1 MKLNLPEAS
10 AMYDYDVV
18 VIGAGSAGLVAC
30 KLANGLG
37 KKVAL
42 IEKRKIGG
50 DCTWFGCIPSKTLI
64 KSANIAHQMS
74 RLAEFGLKPNGPVEL
89 NTDAVMPH
97 VRAVVQADAD
107 GHPPASYE
115 AEGINVIFGAAEFLD
130 NHRLKV
136 ADKTISAKKFIIC
149 TGSRASIP
157 PIEGLD
163 QVRYLTNETIFDLD
177 TLPESM
183 IVLGAGPIGIELSAA
198 LNRLGV
204 KVTVLARSTRILK
217 KEDPE
222 LSNILLQT
230 LRAEGLTILT
240 ETKTIKFSQH
250 EERIVTDIEDSEGA
264 RQIEAQ
270 SLLVAVGR
278 KPNIDT
284 LSLEKAGVEFDDK
297 GVKVDKYLRT
307 TDKNIYAAG
316 DVAPPYLFTHIA
328 EYEAVIATTNAC
340 LPFPIRRTNY
350 ENVLWCTYTDPE
362 LARAGLTEDQARAQ
376 YGDKVRV
383 YRWEHKNVDRAKT
396 DLEEN
401 GLTKIICTP
410 KGKIFGIHILG
421 HVAAELM
428 HEVQLAKS
436 LNKPFSKIASV
447 IHAYPSYSD
456 AVRQPAK
463 KCYIDIL
470 QNNFFVK
477 LAQGL
482 TAKKNRA
489 KIILILVV
497 IAAFAVLLMTFG
509 DSLTFENLRHK
520 STELKN
526 YSNQHYAISV
536 AVFVAI
542 YIVSVAFSI
551 PGATVLTL
559 TSGFLYG
566 TILAALYVNVGATI
580 GATLAFIF
588 VRYIAGGWVQKK
600 YSDKLIRFNK
610 ELSINGAKYLLTMRF
625 IPAFPFWLINV
636 FAGLTKIPL
645 WTFVW
650 TTSVGILPGS
660 LVYANAGKQI
670 GSLES
675 AADIL
680 TPPVYGA
687 FLLLAA
693 FSIFPVVY
701 KKFIKPRLN
710 K

>member
-1 MKLNLPEAS
+1 
-10 AMYDYDVV
+10 MYDYNVV

-42 IEKRKIGG
+42 LEKRKIGG

-64 KSANIAHQMS
+64 KSANIAHQIS
-74 RLAEFGLKPNGPVEL
+74 RLTEFGLKSNGPVDL

-115 AEGINVIFGAAEFLD
+115 AEGINVLFGAAQFLD

-136 ADKTISAKKFIIC
+136 ADKIISAKKFIIC
-149 TGSRASIP
+149 TGSHASIP
-157 PIEGLD
+157 PIEGID
-163 QVRYLTNETIFDLD
+163 NVDYLTNETIFDLD
-177 TLPESM
+177 VLPESM

-198 LNRLGV
+198 LNLLGV
-204 KVTVLARSTRILK
+204 KVTVLARSPQILK

-222 LSNILLQT
+222 LSDRLLQT

-240 ETKTIKFSQH
+240 ETKAKKFSQ
-250 EERIVTDIEDSEGA
+250 RQGKVIADIEDSEGT

-278 KPNIDT
+278 RPNIDT

-297 GVKVDKYLRT
+297 GIKVDKYLRT
-307 TDKNIYAAG
+307 TTKNIYAAG

-340 LPFPIRRTNY
+340 LPLPVRKTNY

-362 LARAGLTEDQARAQ
+362 LARAGLTEEQARAQ
-376 YGDKVRV
+376 YDDKIKI

-410 KGKIFGIHILG
+410 KGKILGIHILG
-421 HVAAELM
+421 YAAAELM

-436 LNKPFSKIASV
+436 LNKPFSRIASV

-477 LAQGL
+477 LARGL

-489 KIILILVV
+489 KIILILLV

-509 DSLTFENLRHK
+509 DSLTFENLRRK
-520 STELKN
+520 STELKD

-536 AVFVAI
+536 AIFVAI

-559 TSGFLYG
+559 TSGLLYG

-580 GATLAFIF
+580 GATLAFVF

-600 YSDKLIRFNK
+600 YADKLIKFNK

-636 FAGLTKIPL
+636 FAGLTKIRL
-645 WTFVW
+645 WTFFW
-650 TTSVGILPGS
+650 TTSVGIIPGS
-660 LVYANAGKQI
+660 LVYANAGKQV

-675 AADIL
+675 ASDIL

-687 FLLLAA
+687 FLLLAV
-693 FSIFPVVY
+693 FCILPVVY